1 MLNIFNF
8 TGSQNNNNKTYQFWK
23 QDYHPIEL
31 DTAVKLTQ
39 RLDYLHNN
47 PVRSGLVW
55 KAWHHKYSSAINYS
69 TNERGL
75 IEISHLVE

>member
-1 MLNIFNF
+1 MLNIFRYA
-8 TGSQNNNNKTYQFWK
+8 GGNNKNNKEYQFWK

-31 DTAVKLTQ
+31 DTHEKTQQ

-55 KAWHHKYSSAINYS
+55 EPFDFKYSSVIDYY
-69 TNERGL
+69 TNENGL
-75 IEISHLVE
+75 LVIEHF